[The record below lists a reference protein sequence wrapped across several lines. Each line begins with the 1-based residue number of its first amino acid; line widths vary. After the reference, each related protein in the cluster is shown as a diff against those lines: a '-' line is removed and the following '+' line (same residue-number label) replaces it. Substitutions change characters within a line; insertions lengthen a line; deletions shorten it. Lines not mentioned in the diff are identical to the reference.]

1 MEIGIFGG
9 SFNPPH
15 KAHFQIA
22 KEILNQGILDKILF
36 VPTGD
41 RYNKEDL
48 IPNKYRYE
56 MLKMIAKREKNISV
70 SNFEQKHQLVFAYQ
84 TLDHFQSLF
93 PLDDIYL
100 ICGSDNWANF
110 TTWKKYQYI
119 LKNYKLIVNKRRP
132 FFFPEE
138 LREYEKK
145 ITFTDFNY
153 AISSTILREELSR
166 RDDSEILR
174 RHLDK
179 NILKYIRERH
189 LYERKKIQIRR
200 GILKTL

>member
-1 MEIGIFGG
+1 MRIGIFGG

-22 KEILNQGILDKILF
+22 KEILNQGIVDKIQF

-41 RYNKEDL
+41 RYNKDEL

-56 MLKMIAKREKNISV
+56 MLKIMIKKEKNISV

-93 PLDDIYL
+93 PSDDLYL
-100 ICGSDNWANF
+100 ICGSDNLANF

-119 LKNYKLIVNKRRP
+119 LKNYKLIVNKREP
-132 FFFPEE
+132 FFFPER
-138 LREYEKK
+138 LKEYEKK
-145 ITFTDFNY
+145 ITFTDSSY
-153 AISSTILREELSR
+153 PISSSILREKLFK

-179 NILKYIRERH
+179 NILKYIREKH
-189 LYERKKIQIRR
+189 LYERKKIPIRR